1 MSPLLKIQPLPFRLL
16 LITEWV
22 MLASCGSLA
31 VVEAIEKQSVPVQ
44 HILILALIGMMG
56 LILPSGKPRVRVFY
70 TALEIGLIFYGTL
83 LGYLHILPTLYLIVV
98 IRSCFM
104 FELPG
109 RLIVT
114 LLSFV
119 LFLVHQVDYLQSMT
133 QLVPPTQLQRF
144 WMHQLA
150 EILMFALGLFL
161 VLQLANALLAERR
174 AQVQLTAAHEQLRQ
188 YALQVEELAAVQER
202 NRIAR
207 DIHDSLGHALTAMN
221 VQMQTTAKLW
231 PVDPIQAQS
240 FFKQAQRLGEIA
252 MKEVRQSVST
262 LRADKRQ
269 KPSLSEALDSLIE
282 DFRQATGVT
291 PSTNISLGT
300 VPLQVASQ
308 VANVVYRTMQEALTN
323 ICKYAQATEVQ
334 VQVSTTPDQ
343 IHLAI
348 ADNGKGFSLDNKPKG
363 FGLQGMQERVAALK
377 GCLQIET
384 EPGRGCRIT
393 VEIPLQQSPAPT
405 ASTALR

>member
-70 TALEIGLIFYGTL
+70 TAIEIGLIFYGTL

-240 FFKQAQRLGEIA
+240 FFKQAQRL
-252 MKEVRQSVST
+252 
-262 LRADKRQ
+262 
-269 KPSLSEALDSLIE
+269 
-282 DFRQATGVT
+282 
-291 PSTNISLGT
+291 
-300 VPLQVASQ
+300 
-308 VANVVYRTMQEALTN
+308 
-323 ICKYAQATEVQ
+323 
-334 VQVSTTPDQ
+334 
-343 IHLAI
+343 
-348 ADNGKGFSLDNKPKG
+348 
-363 FGLQGMQERVAALK
+363 
-377 GCLQIET
+377 
-384 EPGRGCRIT
+384 
-393 VEIPLQQSPAPT
+393 
-405 ASTALR
+405 